1 MKKREFICFVLVLC
15 CLCGCSVQQNDK
27 TETELPKQKQTDNI
41 KGVWISYQ
49 ELDSMLN
56 SSDFKS
62 EFEAAADKMQKS
74 GISDA
79 YIHIRAFADAIYKS
93 ELFPIR
99 AAADKD
105 FDVLEYMINIC
116 HQKNIRF
123 HAWIN
128 PYRIKTSD
136 SDKTTLSP
144 FGTIY
149 GWLNDEDTDNDNNVL
164 SYNGLYLNP
173 ASSEVRKLI
182 IDGVREVISNY
193 SVDGIHFDDYFYP
206 TTDASF
212 DSLSYE
218 AYTGGNQNPM
228 SLADFRRANV
238 NSLISGCYTAIKF
251 YNKDIEFS
259 ISPTASIDKN
269 YNGYFADIEAWAE
282 NSCVDRII
290 PQLYFGF
297 EYPDKNFRFDT
308 LLKDWKELFENYDT
322 KLTIGLAVY
331 KIGTDAEPD
340 CLEWKEKTDILKR
353 QVELIDK
360 DKTLSGY
367 VFFSYSYLFSED
379 EQIKKSTK
387 DLI

>member
-1 MKKREFICFVLVLC
+1 MIKRILLSVILIITLV
-15 CLCGCSVQQNDK
+15 CGCTPTDK
-27 TETELPKQKQTDNI
+27 TPTKDTQVIGDGI
-41 KGVWISYQ
+41 KGVWISFS
-49 ELDSMLN
+49 ELDAMLTCE
-56 SSDFKS
+56 DFKLQ
-62 EFEAAADKMQKS
+62 FESAAEKMQKA

-79 YIHIRAFADAIYKS
+79 YIHTRAFADAIYKS

-99 AAADKD
+99 ATADKD
-105 FDVLEYMINIC
+105 YDVLEYMIDVC

-136 SDKTTLSP
+136 SDITTLSP
-144 FGTIY
+144 FGTVY
-149 GWLNDEDTDNDNNVL
+149 GWLKDQDTENDNNVL
-164 SYNGLYLNP
+164 VSNGLYLNP

-193 SVDGIHFDDYFYP
+193 KVDGIHFDDYFYP
-206 TTDASF
+206 TTDATF
-212 DSLSYE
+212 DSASYE
-218 AYTGGNQNPM
+218 LYKSGTQNPM
-228 SLADFRRANV
+228 SLEDFRRANV

-251 YNKDIEFS
+251 YDKDIEFS
-259 ISPTASIDKN
+259 ISPTASITKN
-269 YNGYFADIEAWAE
+269 YNEYFADVKAWAE

-297 EYPDKNFRFDT
+297 EYPDQNFQFET
-308 LLKDWKELFENYDT
+308 LLKDWKNLLEGYDT
-322 KLTIGLAVY
+322 RLTIGLAAY
-331 KIGTDAEPD
+331 KVGTAQEPD
-340 CLEWKEKTDILKR
+340 CYEWQENTDILKR
-353 QVELIDK
+353 QVKLIDE

-379 EQIKKSTK
+379 EQISKSTK